1 MNRQIAQRA
10 LAEARARGRV
20 YTRAASS
27 TATRLRGD
35 ESGAI
40 VVFGIFFAVMVLGM
54 LYYFVGLAAVIHL
67 RERMQDAADASA
79 FAAAVVHARGMNV
92 MALINMIMAAIMSVL
107 VTLRIIEL
115 LIIIAQ
121 VILYM
126 LSWLGGATAAI
137 ASALEV
143 VRQTVTEVAD
153 NAEPVIQNVIKVLHY
168 TGDVVRVITPVG
180 ANLTV
185 IGKVAGNYGQELL
198 DPVGAIAIPARLT
211 LPVEDDEY
219 SYLCGK
225 AGTMAGVLVML
236 PFQKVLP
243 TKVRNVV
250 GEAAHELTSTG
261 SAWFCGEGDPPEINI
276 DPGLVPFP
284 ESKEMADCKN
294 PDKKGKNSLEL
305 CQKAEEVEGRGEP
318 DKETGACRQGGKVC
332 MQEFDNEVVPP
343 QLFEFDPDSYCALH
357 GLEDEVTEA
366 DCAGVDLP
374 GRTLRVPATTTA
386 YGTRLS
392 NARQHC
398 RPDGKKQDYWWVERQ
413 VEVVWDKETSSWLP
427 KEGGEVTDEES
438 VRPSQVSEAEKSRGP
453 CDVRAEFFRGDGLQW
468 ENAGKD
474 WNTDDLAKPFCI
486 VDPPPPLSGHPTAAM
501 RTEVTQVLG
510 CQEMQQPYK
519 KKAVKPVNVG
529 EDQIRDRVGIGSEDS
544 AAAKDTGGQ
553 FKGVELDQDQSM
565 ETSSMKGQTN
575 ADGSDA
581 DGSNDMVPFRFEKK
595 HKLGTSDMQIRS
607 LVMSKSLDDAK
618 IVRNTE
624 GDENSHEHA
633 QRVVGITKWG
643 SEDDGLEKLRD
654 ASQIY
659 GRFAIAQAE
668 YYFDVDAKGG
678 EAAPFA
684 LWSHKDDENE
694 KNGSR
699 DYLWYMG
706 WTARMRRFR
715 LKFGDADGASESGA
729 DSRNNSDLTSNFG
742 GDLAKDA
749 LGGGGQKSGK
759 DVSSGGPEIP
769 CMGIDVCDQIKPL
782 LSSFDALFLH

>member
-1 MNRQIAQRA
+1 MNRLIAQQS
-10 LAEARARGRV
+10 LAGARARGRV
-20 YTRAASS
+20 YARAAAS

-35 ESGAI
+35 DSGAI

-92 MALINMIMAAIMSVL
+92 LALINMIMAAIMSVL

-143 VRQTVTEVAD
+143 VRQTVTEIAD

-168 TGDVVRVITPVG
+168 TGDVVRIITPVG

-198 DPVGAIAIPARLT
+198 EPVGAIAIPARLT
-211 LPVEDDEY
+211 LPVEDDQY

-225 AGTMAGVLVML
+225 AGTMASVLVML
-236 PFQKVLP
+236 PFEKVLP

-250 GEAAHELTSTG
+250 GEAAHKLTSAG
-261 SAWFCGEGDPPEINI
+261 SSWFCGDGDPPEIDI

-284 ESKEMADCKN
+284 QSDEMAKCRD
-294 PDKKGKNSLEL
+294 PDKHGEDSLTL

-318 DKETGACRQGGKVC
+318 NKETGTCRQGEKVC
-332 MQEFDNEVVPP
+332 MQEFDTELNPP

-357 GLEDEVTEA
+357 GLEDDVTEA
-366 DCAGVDLP
+366 DCAGTDLP
-374 GRTLRVPATTTA
+374 GRTVRVPSKATA
-386 YGTRLS
+386 YGTRVS

-398 RPDGKKQDYWWVERQ
+398 RPDGKKQDYWWIERQ
-413 VEVVWDKETSSWLP
+413 VEVVWDGKTNSWLP
-427 KEGGEVTDEES
+427 KEGGEVTDEAT
-438 VRPSQVSEAEKSRGP
+438 VRPSEESKAMKFRGP
-453 CDVRAEFFRGDGLQW
+453 CDVQADYFTGNGLQW
-468 ENAGKD
+468 VNAGTD
-474 WNTDDLAKPFCI
+474 WNTDDLAQPFC
-486 VDPPPPLSGHPTAAM
+486 VVNPSPPVTGQPTNGM

-529 EDQIRDRVGIGSEDS
+529 EDQIRDRVNIGSAET
-544 AAAKDTGGQ
+544 AASKNTGGQ
-553 FKGVELDQDQSM
+553 FKGVELDQDQAT
-565 ETSSMKGQTN
+565 ESSSTKGQKN
-575 ADGSDA
+575 ADGSDS

-624 GDENSHEHA
+624 GDENAHEHA
-633 QRVVGITKWG
+633 QRVVEITKWG
-643 SEDDGLEKLRD
+643 SDDNGLAKLRD
-654 ASQIY
+654 ASQLY

-668 YYFDVDAKGG
+668 YYFDVDAHGG

-684 LWSHKDDENE
+684 LWSHKDDEN
-694 KNGSR
+694 KTNGSR

-715 LKFGDADGASESGA
+715 LKFGDADGESESGA
-729 DSRNNSDLTSNFG
+729 DSSNNSNLTQNFG
-742 GDLAKDA
+742 GDMAKDA
-749 LGGGGQKSGK
+749 LAGGGQKSGK
-759 DVSSGGPEIP
+759 DVSNSGPEIP
-769 CMGIDVCDQIKPL
+769 CLGIDVCEQIKPL
-782 LSSFDALFLH
+782 MSSFDALFLH